1 MNWKL
6 AGQITGASLLG
17 SAAAMIL
24 PLIFAAISGEQI
36 SVFLIPVLGCALL
49 GGLLFRRGR
58 GEVVITAREGL
69 LSIGL
74 CWLIL
79 SLSGALPLLLTG
91 QIAPIDAVF
100 EIIYGYT
107 TTGATILPEVE
118 ALPRSLLL
126 WRALTQGI
134 GGVGFVVFMIML
146 IPASQGSTMNLAEA
160 EASPAAE
167 KLFPRF
173 RQSAAVLCG
182 VYGALILVETLL
194 LRLAGMPLW
203 ESLCHALATAGT
215 GGFSTRTLGVAA
227 FHSPAIESII
237 AIFMLIFGVNLKLVW
252 LFVTGRTAQALKNEE
267 FRWYAGLF
275 LLFWLMIA
283 GSLILDGKA
292 LVHALG
298 LAFFQTA
305 SAVSTT
311 GFASAD
317 FNRWPPLCR
326 LLLPLITMF
335 GACTGSSGGG
345 LKIGRVLLAGK
356 TMKRELHR
364 SRQPQIVKTITLDQR
379 PVSEVTIQRTLTFIL
394 IYLSFFLCGW
404 ILLAACGLDLETSG
418 SAVLTCMNNS
428 GTGLNAVGPL
438 GSYAAFSPFAKLTLC
453 LVMLAG
459 RLEFYPLIL
468 VCLPKTWTAPALKMK
483 SGKHGS

>member
-1 MNWKL
+1 
-6 AGQITGASLLG
+6 
-17 SAAAMIL
+17 
-24 PLIFAAISGEQI
+24 
-36 SVFLIPVLGCALL
+36 
-49 GGLLFRRGR
+49 
-58 GEVVITAREGL
+58 
-69 LSIGL
+69 
-74 CWLIL
+74 
-79 SLSGALPLLLTG
+79 
-91 QIAPIDAVF
+91 
-100 EIIYGYT
+100 
-107 TTGATILPEVE
+107 
-118 ALPRSLLL
+118 
-126 WRALTQGI
+126 
-134 GGVGFVVFMIML
+134 
-146 IPASQGSTMNLAEA
+146 
-160 EASPAAE
+160 
-167 KLFPRF
+167 
-173 RQSAAVLCG
+173 
-182 VYGALILVETLL
+182 
-194 LRLAGMPLW
+194 
-203 ESLCHALATAGT
+203 
-215 GGFSTRTLGVAA
+215 
-227 FHSPAIESII
+227 
-237 AIFMLIFGVNLKLVW
+237 MLIFGVNLKLVW

-292 LVHALG
+292 LVNALG

-317 FNRWPPLCR
+317 FNRWPSLCR

-364 SRQPQIVKTITLDQR
+364 SRQPQIVKTITLDHR

-453 LVMLAG
+453 LIMLAG
-459 RLEFYPLIL
+459 RLEFYPIAGASAHSYHSSPE
-468 VCLPKTWTAPALKMK
+468 VWVSRWRRVICPLPWSPSSRTWGRYSDSRSSTPPKSPSWIAMPTRAPVKDLEQEC
-483 SGKHGS
+483 SGKTLVSS